1 MDRIVEQLVRLNT
14 SARRRGDEV
23 TALLTFARLMAMA
36 KQPGFHRSFD
46 RALAVV
52 DWR

>member
-1 MDRIVEQLVRLNT
+1 MDRIVERLVRQVT
-14 SARRRGDEV
+14 TARNRGDE
-23 TALLTFARLMAMA
+23 AARMIAFARLQAMA
-36 KQPGFHRSFD
+36 NEPGFLRSFD